1 MNRLCIR
8 ETGTQINTIRG
19 WRLMLVL
26 PPSML
31 DQPFRSTDV
40 RNQMRWPHNG
50 LACGGEGLGP
60 KQGEFLEKVNPL
72 VDRIVGETPFKE
84 LFP

>member
-1 MNRLCIR
+1 MGEHNQGMAIG
-8 ETGTQINTIRG
+8 TGSLTINAGSI
-19 WRLMLVL
+19 LQKYC
-26 PPSML
+26 P
-31 DQPFRSTDV
+31 DV
-40 RNQMRWPHNG
+40 KDQMRWPHSG

-60 KQGEFLEKVNPL
+60 KRGEFLEKVNPL